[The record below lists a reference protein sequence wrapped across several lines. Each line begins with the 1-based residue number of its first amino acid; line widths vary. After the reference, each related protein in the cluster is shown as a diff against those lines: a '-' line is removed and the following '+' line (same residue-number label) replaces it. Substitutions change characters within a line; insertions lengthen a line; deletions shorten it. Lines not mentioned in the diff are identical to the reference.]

1 MGTSTAFSEGQQPS
15 GTPSF
20 YPLGVRPAGSPA
32 IAGRPPVPSR
42 EHRGHPTPGRHHP
55 ATEPLPPRRHFQR
68 LPPRSPPPVA
78 EPWARPRCRCGLVP
92 SHPRPGE
99 TRWGLRSP
107 GRATPV
113 LRGQRWGRAGAG
125 GPCRPVSRPAP
136 AAEGRGSPAVR
147 WRDAA
152 FVAQGNWSA
161 GMPVLESPRVKTAH
175 LSKNEKFDSI
185 LFFFLTS

>member
-1 MGTSTAFSEGQQPS
+1 MHGDQHSLLQGPAALRHAQFLSPQCEACGQP
-15 GTPSF
+15 GHRRETPSPF
-20 YPLGVRPAGSPA
+20 TEARG
-32 IAGRPPVPSR
+32 
-42 EHRGHPTPGRHHP
+42 RGHPTPGRHHP
-55 ATEPLPPRRHFQR
+55 ETGPLPPRRHFQR

-78 EPWARPRCRCGLVP
+78 EPWARPCCRCGLVP

-99 TRWGLRSP
+99 TRRGLRSP

-125 GPCRPVSRPAP
+125 GPCMPVSRPAP

-152 FVAQGNWSA
+152 FVAQGN
-161 GMPVLESPRVKTAH
+161 
-175 LSKNEKFDSI
+175 
-185 LFFFLTS
+185 